1 MKRKSRKKW
10 LLVMAVIF
18 LVVMTAKSF
27 GQESKESPVLP
38 YLQNG
43 DRFLEQGKFKEA
55 LGEYQKALSLDP
67 NNQYAQFQVKQIQ
80 QKTGLGGD
88 EGQYEMLPPRDYSKI
103 SYELGPVFK
112 DPLNNFSI
120 RPPKGWSVD
129 NTDPNFTV
137 KLTEPYAESFIFIK
151 VVHTPNPVLVNYQ
164 FRDQVEALVKKL
176 LEQIPGAAL
185 RYCNFE
191 KFHDDTVLR
200 TDIIFKTGP
209 NKSLVS
215 TRYISD
221 INRVVIVS
229 WVCQEKLFYTF
240 RPWVESS
247 IASLNLN
254 PR

>member
-1 MKRKSRKKW
+1 VKRKSMRKW
-10 LLVMAVIF
+10 LRVMAFVF
-18 LVVMTAKSF
+18 LAALAANSF
-27 GQESKESPVLP
+27 GQEAKESPVLP

-43 DRFLEQGKFKEA
+43 DRFFEQGKFKEA

-67 NNQYAQFQVKQIQ
+67 DNKYAQFQIKQIQ
-80 QKTGLGGD
+80 DKTGLGAE
-88 EGQYEMLPPRDYSKI
+88 EGQYELLPPRDYSKI
-103 SYELGPVFK
+103 TFELGPVFK
-112 DPLNNFSI
+112 DQVNNFAL
-120 RPPKGWSVD
+120 RPPKGWGVD
-129 NTDPNFTV
+129 NSDPNFTV
-137 KLTEPYAESFIFIK
+137 KLTEPYSESYIFIK
-151 VVHTPNPVLVNYQ
+151 VVPTSNPVLVNYP

-176 LEQIPGAAL
+176 LDQVPGAAL

-191 KFHDDTVLR
+191 RFHDDTVLR
-200 TDIIFKTGP
+200 TEILFKTGP
-209 NKSLVS
+209 NKSLIS

-247 IASLNLN
+247 IATLNLN